1 MSTDSEREI
10 HHRLGEALGTI
21 TPPSPPVDVVLG
33 QGRTIR
39 TRRRVAVG
47 AGLAVVVGLG
57 IALPGLVGHTRAA
70 PPVQPSF
77 RMTVNPTRDTPR
89 KLTFSGAINGKP
101 WRFDVGWNRG
111 DIVQSGPGAAENIM
125 GNMPLGGQPGSF
137 DEPGL
142 GSGADAQL
150 IIVGRVRGD
159 VSYLALNEPGGQV
172 VYVSPVPW
180 HGQRWIGVAIPAR
193 LRLRSVV
200 AYSDRGELA
209 YAVPFTD
216 NTVNV
221 WLKPGQRGLARQ
233 TARIATGVLDGK
245 RWSYEGYAGP
255 WGVCFRTSVGNGS
268 CLEAYGSRLRPGHF
282 ISWLV
287 CGSFEDAGSQ
297 LWNGQAAPDVR
308 YLKFRLSDGS
318 VQRVLAVPLAG
329 YRYFAVAFAGH
340 QHLTGWTAYEAS
352 GQVLGSGSVS
362 PKC

>member
-1 MSTDSEREI
+1 MSTDHEREI
-10 HHRLGEALGTI
+10 RDRLGGALETI
-21 TPPSPPVDVVLG
+21 TPPSPPVDAVVR

-39 TRRRVAVG
+39 MRRRAVVA

-57 IALPGLVGHTRAA
+57 IALPGLVGHVHAA
-70 PPVQPSF
+70 PPVRPSY
-77 RMTVNPTRDTPR
+77 RITVNPTRDTPR
-89 KLTFSGAINGKP
+89 KLTFSGAINGQP
-101 WRFDVGWNRG
+101 WRFDVDWNRG
-111 DIVQSGPGAAENIM
+111 NVVQSGPRAVQNVM
-125 GNMPLGGQPGSF
+125 GNMSLDGQPGSF
-137 DEPGL
+137 DEAGS
-142 GSGADAQL
+142 GSGADARL
-150 IIVGRVRGD
+150 IVVGRVRGD
-159 VSYLALNEPGGQV
+159 VSYLALNEPDGRV

-193 LRLRSVV
+193 LRPRSVV

-216 NTVNV
+216 STVNV
-221 WLKPGQRGLARQ
+221 WLKPGQRGPARQ

-268 CLEAYGSRLRPGHF
+268 CLQAYGSRLRPGHF

-297 LWNGQAAPDVR
+297 LWNGQAASDVS
-308 YLKFRLSDGS
+308 YLRFRLSDGS
-318 VQRVLAVPLAG
+318 VQRVVPVSLAG
-329 YRYFAVAFAGH
+329 YRYFALAFDGH
-340 QHLTGWTAYEAS
+340 RHLTGWTAYGAS
-352 GQVLGSGSVS
+352 GQVLASGSVS